1 MQPACSSGSWSGS
14 SRQLKPLLSPFR
26 NRIYR
31 QLRKKLIVDFFSVAI
46 FAWWMPLPSNRSP
59 RVPVDQ
65 GKDREYWKFNG
76 VATTCP
82 RTNTQ
87 NFRRLSAKFP
97 VRIEPGIL
105 YHRTGNSFRRPGIF
119 KCENGK
125 SAPRALTSCL
135 FPAGNRTSPA
145 MHGPCLLEET
155 GGYCQGNRNADSRI
169 TDNIKRWRR
178 VTIAMMS

>member
-1 MQPACSSGSWSGS
+1 MQPAGSSGSWSGS
-14 SRQLKPLLSPFR
+14 SRQLKLLLSPFR

-31 QLRKKLIVDFFSVAI
+31 QLRKKLIVDFFRLRSSPGGCSSHRTGLHG
-46 FAWWMPLPSNRSP
+46 FPSTREKN
-59 RVPVDQ
+59 
-65 GKDREYWKFNG
+65 REYCKFDG

-82 RTNTQ
+82 RTNTR

-105 YHRTGNSFRRPGIF
+105 FIEPGILFVDREFSSAKTGNRR
-119 KCENGK
+119 
-125 SAPRALTSCL
+125 ARALTSCL

-169 TDNIKRWRR
+169 TDIKRWRR